1 MDLIKKDVAGEFNKT
16 ENEKNEYM
24 PTTKYSVLIDSLY
37 M

>member
-1 MDLIKKDVAGEFNKT
+1 MDLIKKGVAGEFNKVGD
-16 ENEKNEYM
+16 EKNEYM